1 MPRLMSLMLLLSAAC
16 AVNKPAPMPAPA
28 CTSSYTLAPASR
40 SISIASLAVDD
51 GGTLV
56 CLDLDATQMQH
67 THFAATTDYR
77 DGASARFHTTL
88 VDMQGNTI
96 VEGWDV
102 TVGSASPRSME
113 NLEWDPPAGTFTQVQ
128 LRVES
133 VGGRDSTEL
142 DLALFDPHE

>member
-1 MPRLMSLMLLLSAAC
+1 MLRLSCLTLVLAAAC
-16 AVNKPAPMPAPA
+16 TVTKPAPTPAPA
-28 CTSSYTLAPASR
+28 CTSSYTLAPASQ
-40 SISIASLAVDD
+40 SISISSLAVDS

-77 DGASARFHTTL
+77 DGASARIHTTL

-96 VEGWDV
+96 VDGWDV

-113 NLEWDPPAGTFTQVQ
+113 NLEWDPPAGTITQVQ
-128 LRVES
+128 LVVES
-133 VGGRDSTEL
+133 VGDRDTTEL